1 MKKEYKLETLYNLI
15 VARCKAER
23 KKDPSFD
30 GLTYWRNIKGVC
42 SDSIQASKW
51 KKISQSTITEIM
63 NLPEEIILANGKK
76 ELIEVNHFIIQQAR
90 IPTTE
95 KPTLRKVLQVGLN
108 VGQWIGN
115 PDPQI
120 YKQINYKYSDLHL
133 LSRYLTTA
141 DIKKISEQIDDSLM
155 DKIKNAIKQNI

>member
-1 MKKEYKLETLYNLI
+1 MTSKLEKLYDLI
-15 VARCKAER
+15 VARRKKER

-42 SDSIQASKW
+42 PDSIQASKW
-51 KKISQSTITEIM
+51 KKISQLTINNIM
-63 NLPEEIILANGKK
+63 SLPEEITLANGNK

-95 KPTLRKVLQVGLN
+95 KPTLRKVLQIGLN

-120 YKQINYKYSDLHL
+120 YKNINYKQSKLHL
-133 LSRYLTTA
+133 LSKYLTKD
-141 DIKKISEQIDDSLM
+141 DIMKISEQIDESLM
-155 DKIKNAIKQNI
+155 TSIKTAINQKM